1 MSREQMTDTFMK
13 EEMSSMFSLA
23 PVSLIIR
30 FLVTVCALI
39 RFLWQIA
46 DAYDGGKGDGR
57 STFSYYE
64 PVKESQGR
72 DELRFSFPANREY
85 RITVIGASAL
95 IHLSVTVQ
103 RGSCG
108 LCRWRLSRPARAHP
122 SWSAART
129 WTIPQ
134 RYLPFTGLL
143 IGRLLSSELKSERSA
158 DAGVLFC
165 ALLVS

>member
-23 PVSLIIR
+23 SVSLIIR

-46 DAYDGGKGDGR
+46 DAYDGGKGDDR
-57 STFSYYE
+57 LTFSYYE
-64 PVKESQGR
+64 PVKESQSR

-95 IHLSVTVQ
+95 IHPFSHGAAWEL
-103 RGSCG
+103 
-108 LCRWRLSRPARAHP
+108 RPMPMATFPP
-122 SWSAART
+122 ST
-129 WTIPQ
+129 
-134 RYLPFTGLL
+134 
-143 IGRLLSSELKSERSA
+143 
-158 DAGVLFC
+158 C
-165 ALLVS
+165 ASILVSCPDLDDPA